1 MIIGYRE
8 LNAFELSVMDL
19 MKNYKDKIKDVKD
32 LEWFSQDL
40 HESIETA
47 ITDMLE
53 DGYGEINPDDYD
65 TQF

>member
-19 MKNYKDKIKDVKD
+19 MENYKDRIKDVKD
-32 LEWFSQDL
+32 VEWFSQDL

-47 ITDMLE
+47 ITDMIS
-53 DGYGEINPDDYD
+53 DGYNDINPDDYD
-65 TQF
+65 PQF

>member
-8 LNAFELSVMDL
+8 LNSFELSVMDL
-19 MKNYKDKIKDVKD
+19 MENYKDKIKDVKE

-40 HESIETA
+40 HESIERA

-53 DGYGEINPDDYD
+53 DGYGEINPDDYNP
-65 TQF
+65 QF

>member
-19 MKNYKDKIKDVKD
+19 MESYKDKIKDVKD

-65 TQF
+65 PQF